1 MSVTSRT
8 TTPIDG
14 AAPRRWRHSLDGA
27 RDITPMVIGVLP
39 LGLAIGV
46 AISTSSIP
54 ALAGWAAGPLIFGG
68 AAQLMAVQL
77 LDAGAAP
84 AVIIV
89 SALLVNSRIVMY
101 SAAIAPWFRTATL
114 RQRLLVAAPLIDPLY
129 LTCAARY
136 ERADLD
142 QRGRLAYYA
151 GAAVLLLAS
160 WMAIQAVA
168 IAIGDSIP
176 DAAGLHVAAP
186 LAFAGMLAKATVA
199 RPAIAAASVAGLVA
213 VTAAGMPYQS
223 GITLAVVAGIGA
235 GCVADQT
242 RRRPPTPEARR

>member
-1 MSVTSRT
+1 
-8 TTPIDG
+8 
-14 AAPRRWRHSLDGA
+14 
-27 RDITPMVIGVLP
+27 MVIGVLP

-46 AISTSSIP
+46 AISTSSVP

-68 AAQLMAVQL
+68 AAQLMAIQL

-129 LTCAARY
+129 MTCAARY
-136 ERADLD
+136 ERDDLD

-151 GAAVLLLAS
+151 GAALLLLAS
-160 WMAIQAVA
+160 WMAIQALA
-168 IAIGDSIP
+168 IVIGDSIP
-176 DAAGLHVAAP
+176 EAAGVHVAAP

-199 RPAIAAASVAGLVA
+199 RPAIAPAGVAGLVA
-213 VTAAGMPYQS
+213 VVAAGMPYQS
-223 GITLAVVAGIGA
+223 GITLAVVAGIVA
-235 GCVADQT
+235 GSVADQ
-242 RRRPPTPEARR
+242 RSQRIALPEGRG

>member
-1 MSVTSRT
+1 
-8 TTPIDG
+8 
-14 AAPRRWRHSLDGA
+14 
-27 RDITPMVIGVLP
+27 MVIGVLP

-46 AISTSSIP
+46 AISTSSVP
-54 ALAGWAAGPLIFGG
+54 AVAGWAAGPLIFGG

-129 LTCAARY
+129 MTCAARY
-136 ERADLD
+136 ERDDLD

-151 GAAVLLLAS
+151 GAALLLLAS
-160 WMAIQAVA
+160 WMAIQALA
-168 IAIGDSIP
+168 IVIGDSIP
-176 DAAGLHVAAP
+176 DAAGVHVAAP

-199 RPAIAAASVAGLVA
+199 RPAIAPAGVAGLVA
-213 VTAAGMPYQS
+213 VVAAGMPYQS
-223 GITLAVVAGIGA
+223 GITLAVVAGIVA
-235 GCVADQT
+235 GSVADQ
-242 RRRPPTPEARR
+242 RSQRIALPEGRG

>member
-1 MSVTSRT
+1 MSITSPT
-8 TTPIDG
+8 TTPVHG
-14 AAPRRWRHSLDGA
+14 AARGWRHSVDGA

-46 AISTSSIP
+46 AISTSAIP
-54 ALAGWAAGPLIFGG
+54 NWAGWAAGPLIFGG
-68 AAQLMAVQL
+68 AAQLLAVQL
-77 LDAGAAP
+77 LDADAAP

-136 ERADLD
+136 ERGDLD
-142 QRGRLAYYA
+142 QHGRLAYYT
-151 GAAVLLLAS
+151 GAAVFLLAS
-160 WMAIQAVA
+160 WMAIQALA

-176 DAAGLHVAAP
+176 GAAGLHLAAP
-186 LAFAGMLAKATVA
+186 LAFAGMLAKTTVA
-199 RPAIAAASVAGLVA
+199 RPAIAAASAAGLIA

-223 GITLAVVAGIGA
+223 GITLAVVAGIVA
-235 GCVADQT
+235 GCVADRQA
-242 RRRPPTPEARR
+242 RRLASPEARS

>member
-1 MSVTSRT
+1 
-8 TTPIDG
+8 
-14 AAPRRWRHSLDGA
+14 
-27 RDITPMVIGVLP
+27 MVIGVLP

-46 AISTSSIP
+46 AISTSSVP

-68 AAQLMAVQL
+68 AAQLMAIQL

-129 LTCAARY
+129 MTCAARY

-151 GAAVLLLAS
+151 GAALLLLAS
-160 WMAIQAVA
+160 WMAIQALA
-168 IAIGDSIP
+168 IVIGDSIP
-176 DAAGLHVAAP
+176 EAAGVHVAAP

-199 RPAIAAASVAGLVA
+199 RPAIAPAGVAGLVA
-213 VTAAGMPYQS
+213 VVAAGMPYQS
-223 GITLAVVAGIGA
+223 GITLAVVAGIVA
-235 GCVADQT
+235 GSVADQ
-242 RRRPPTPEARR
+242 RSQRIALPEGRG

>member
-1 MSVTSRT
+1 
-8 TTPIDG
+8 
-14 AAPRRWRHSLDGA
+14 
-27 RDITPMVIGVLP
+27 MVIGVLP

-46 AISTSSIP
+46 AISASSVP

-84 AVIIV
+84 GVIIA

-101 SAAIAPWFRTATL
+101 GAAIAPWFRTATL

-129 LTCAARY
+129 MTCAARY
-136 ERADLD
+136 EHDDLD
-142 QRGRLAYYA
+142 QRGRLAYYT

-160 WMAIQAVA
+160 WMAVQAFA

-176 DAAGLHVAAP
+176 DAVGVHVAAP

-199 RPAIAAASVAGLVA
+199 RPAIAAAGAAGLVA
-213 VTAAGMPYQS
+213 VAAAGMPYQS
-223 GITLAVVAGIGA
+223 GITLAVVAGIVA
-235 GCVADQT
+235 GWVAD
-242 RRRPPTPEARR
+242 RRSQPITPPEVR

>member
-1 MSVTSRT
+1 
-8 TTPIDG
+8 
-14 AAPRRWRHSLDGA
+14 
-27 RDITPMVIGVLP
+27 
-39 LGLAIGV
+39 
-46 AISTSSIP
+46 
-54 ALAGWAAGPLIFGG
+54 LIFGG

-84 AVIIV
+84 AVIIA

-101 SAAIAPWFRTATL
+101 SAAIAPWFRTAPL

-129 LTCAARY
+129 LTCTARY

-142 QRGRLAYYA
+142 QRGRLAYYT

-199 RPAIAAASVAGLVA
+199 RPAIAAASAAGLVA
-213 VTAAGMPYQS
+213 VTAAGMPYQG
-223 GITLAVVAGIGA
+223 GITLAVVAGIVA

-242 RRRPPTPEARR
+242 GRRLPTPEAQR

>member
-1 MSVTSRT
+1 MTITSPT
-8 TTPIDG
+8 VPTYG
-14 AAPRRWRHSLDGA
+14 AVRRWRHSVAGA

-114 RQRLLVAAPLIDPLY
+114 RQRLLVLGLSRAVQESCGEGGGPRCVR
-129 LTCAARY
+129 LT
-136 ERADLD
+136 
-142 QRGRLAYYA
+142 GRRA
-151 GAAVLLLAS
+151 GAA
-160 WMAIQAVA
+160 
-168 IAIGDSIP
+168 
-176 DAAGLHVAAP
+176 
-186 LAFAGMLAKATVA
+186 T
-199 RPAIAAASVAGLVA
+199 
-213 VTAAGMPYQS
+213 
-223 GITLAVVAGIGA
+223 
-235 GCVADQT
+235 GCGG
-242 RRRPPTPEARR
+242 RYR

>member
-1 MSVTSRT
+1 
-8 TTPIDG
+8 
-14 AAPRRWRHSLDGA
+14 
-27 RDITPMVIGVLP
+27 MVIGVLP

-46 AISTSSIP
+46 AISSSTMP

-68 AAQLMAVQL
+68 AAQLMAIQL

-84 AVIIV
+84 AVVIV

-136 ERADLD
+136 ERGDLD
-142 QRGRLAYYA
+142 QRGRLAYYT
-151 GAAVLLLAS
+151 GAAVLLLAA
-160 WMAIQAVA
+160 WMAIQALA

-186 LAFAGMLAKATVA
+186 LAFAGMLAKTSVA
-199 RPAIAAASVAGLVA
+199 RPAIAAAAAAGLVA

-223 GITLAVVAGIGA
+223 GITLAVIAGIVAGCIA
-235 GCVADQT
+235 EQ
-242 RRRPPTPEARR
+242 RPPQRATPEARS

>member
-1 MSVTSRT
+1 MTIIAFPGHAGRSW
-8 TTPIDG
+8 PL
-14 AAPRRWRHSLDGA
+14 RWRHSAAGA

-136 ERADLD
+136 EHDDLD
-142 QRGRLAYYA
+142 QRGRLAYYT
-151 GAAVLLLAS
+151 GAAVLLLSS

-176 DAAGLHVAAP
+176 DAARLHVAAP
-186 LAFAGMLAKATVA
+186 LAFAGMLAKTTVA
-199 RPAIAAASVAGLVA
+199 RPAIAAAGVAGLVA
-213 VTAAGMPYQS
+213 VAAAGMPYQS
-223 GITLAVVAGIGA
+223 GITLAVIAGIIVGWF
-235 GCVADQT
+235 ADQ
-242 RRRPPTPEARR
+242 RSERLAARGVRS